1 MNMRRGPEFEDLVG
15 AEVGGEERDRLRRTH
30 ELIMQAGPPPELPP
44 HLEKGPTLGMTL
56 GRAPKPAHHRRQ
68 RWALLA
74 AAVVVIALV
83 FIGGYLAAGGKQSTA
98 APTPVATLQL
108 HGTRL
113 APRAQAAL
121 ELLPK
126 QGGNWPMTLAVTG
139 LRRLPKGSYYEVYLV
154 RDGKPWASCGTFV
167 VWKSTEA
174 TRVTLNAPYRL
185 HPGDSWV
192 VTKQPKGTNE
202 PGPTVLQPLA

>member
-1 MNMRRGPEFEDLVG
+1 
-15 AEVGGEERDRLRRTH
+15 
-30 ELIMQAGPPPELPP
+30 
-44 HLEKGPTLGMTL
+44 MTL
-56 GRAPKPAHHRRQ
+56 GRAPKQPHHRRQ

-74 AAVVVIALV
+74 AAIVVVALV
-83 FIGGYLAAGGKQSTA
+83 FIGGYIAAGGKQSSA

-108 HGTRL
+108 HGTKS

-139 LRRLPKGSYYEVYLV
+139 LPRLPKNSYYEVYLV

-167 VWKSTEA
+167 VGKSTEA
-174 TRVTLNAPYRL
+174 TKVTLNAPYRL
-185 HPGDSWV
+185 RPGDSWV
-192 VTKQPKGTNE
+192 VTKQPQGTNT
-202 PGPTVLQPLA
+202 PGPTVLQPVT